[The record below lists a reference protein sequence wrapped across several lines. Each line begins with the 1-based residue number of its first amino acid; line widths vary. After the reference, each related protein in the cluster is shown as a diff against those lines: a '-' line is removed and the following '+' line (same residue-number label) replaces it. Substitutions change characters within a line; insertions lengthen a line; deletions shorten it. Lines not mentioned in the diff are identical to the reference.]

1 MSARL
6 TKSDREQMA
15 KALVRHRFHEE
26 AEALMRESAELFA
39 AVYDERHDEQT
50 QKLMRQLQR
59 RHKNAFAR
67 TDDLYVNANGMRVN
81 VGGVAVGNRRT
92 VYWTAQVAA
101 RPVLND
107 SRYGDIQTVSTALSA
122 RIAAFALDCKAFA
135 EKLAPAYNKALGA
148 LAQFHTGKKLA
159 EEWPEAMPVIGS
171 LIPANDRALPVV
183 QTAAINDEFGL
194 PPSDAEAA

>member
-1 MSARL
+1 VTTRL

-15 KALVRHRFHEE
+15 KALVRHRFHVE
-26 AEALMRESAELFA
+26 AEALMRASAELFA

-59 RHKNAFAR
+59 RHKNAFAQ

-81 VGGVAVGNRRT
+81 VGGIAVGSHRT
-92 VYWTAQVAA
+92 VSWTTQVPT
-101 RPVLND
+101 RPVLNG
-107 SRYGDIQTVSTALSA
+107 SRYGEIEAVSAELSA

-148 LAQFHTGKKLA
+148 LAQFTTGKKLA
-159 EEWPEAMPVIGS
+159 EEWPEAMPVIGN

-194 PPSDAEAA
+194 PPSEVEAA